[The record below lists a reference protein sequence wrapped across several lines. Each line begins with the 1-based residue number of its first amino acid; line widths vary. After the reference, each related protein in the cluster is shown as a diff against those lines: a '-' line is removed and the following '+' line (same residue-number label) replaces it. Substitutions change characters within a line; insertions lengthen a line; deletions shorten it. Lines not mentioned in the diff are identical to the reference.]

1 MIKVMTK
8 WIWVLGFLPV
18 LVFAIVDGSQW
29 VYLGVTPAGS
39 GNGYAGVTSDE
50 RSSYLFLNPAAP
62 ANVQRLNLSL
72 QVGISPWQSL
82 VNGSFSMPIPTGVL
96 SVGGKLLNGPESF
109 GGVNGFFVGFSKQI
123 DRYLSFGFDGYML
136 VHGAGSNQM
145 DIAFGGDIGAIL
157 RLRKS
162 FAPFDKGIGFKDNT
176 LGLTLKGLGKPAA
189 VLSNTPLPGIG
200 TRAGLSGIWLDYGWI
215 KGLAG
220 VEANIDVWPF
230 NVYGI
235 GYTTFSI
242 VDHLFLRGGLVLG
255 NNGLGWFGNGVQP
268 YTLGVSFAYKVNEV
282 PFEVFYSYN
291 PVMLGGTSS
300 AMHMGGIQVAFGYID
315 EKPPVVDFKVAS
327 TDLVDGVCY
336 FSPNYDGARDVVEF
350 PVAIKDESLVQR
362 WEVKIYNE
370 NNEIVRIFKSEEER
384 DIGLDFVRFWK
395 KLWAK
400 KSAVPVPEKIV
411 WDGTTDKGTLA
422 PEGKYFVVMTAWDE
436 VNNQGT
442 SQTNVL
448 VLDVTAPSGSLAL
461 YDRIF
466 SPDGDGKKDTL
477 RIDQQVSGMDSWKA
491 EIRNQK
497 GEVVLSWDW
506 KTNVSPSLLW
516 DGLDAKGQLLPDGSY
531 DYLLYGEDRAG
542 NKTVLSAKG
551 IILTTQKQSL
561 FVNVDKQA
569 FSVAK
574 NQVVNFQPVVSE
586 QQGIEKWTASVI
598 NKLGEEIMR
607 WEGSG
612 PVPSSFV
619 WDGNDKQKKIVPD
632 GNYTFQLK
640 LVYESGQTPVAQLSV
655 VVDSTPPVVNFEFDP
670 PLFSPDNDGENDTL
684 YIHLLTDDPQNVK
697 RWEMVI
703 LDPDKKPFKVFRG
716 EGNPAPTIRWDGRSD
731 NGELVESAQDYIVKM
746 TVEDSLGNTLIT
758 NVGVI
763 PVDIL
768 VEQTELGLR
777 IRINSIEFE
786 FGKATLKSAKMPI
799 LDRLAQILKKYS
811 AYEIEVHGH
820 TDNIGSEQRNLEL
833 SLQRAMAV
841 KDYLVKKGI
850 PARRMTTKGFGFQYP
865 IADNGTE
872 EGRRKN
878 RRVEFIL
885 IKK

>member
-1 MIKVMTK
+1 MTGIKK
-8 WIWVLGFLPV
+8 WWMLFALIPALAG
-18 LVFAIVDGSQW
+18 AIVDGSQW

-62 ANVQRLNLSL
+62 AYVQRLNLSL

-96 SVGGKLLNGPESF
+96 SVGGKLLNGPASL
-109 GGVNGFFVGFSKQI
+109 GGVNGFFVGFSKAI
-123 DRYLSFGFDGYML
+123 DRYLSFGFDGYMM

-145 DIAFGGDIGAIL
+145 DIAIGGDVGAIL

-162 FAPFDKGIGFKDNT
+162 LAPFDKGLGFKDNVV
-176 LGLTLKGLGKPAA
+176 GITLKGLGKPAQ
-189 VLSNTPLPGIG
+189 VLPDTPVPAIG
-200 TRAGLSGIWLDYGWI
+200 VRGGLSGTWMDYGWL
-215 KGLAG
+215 KAQAG
-220 VEANIDVWPF
+220 TELNLDFWPF
-230 NVYGI
+230 QLYGI

-242 VDHLFLRGGLVLG
+242 VDHLYLRGGLVLG
-255 NNGLGWFGNGVQP
+255 NNGLGWFGNGVNF
-268 YTLGVSFAYKVNEV
+268 YTLGASFAYKINEV

-291 PVMLGGTSS
+291 PVTLNNTPS
-300 AMHMGGIQVAFGYID
+300 AMHMAGVQVAFGYID
-315 EKPPVVDFKVAS
+315 EKPPVVEFKVAS
-327 TDLVDGVCY
+327 SDLVDGVYY
-336 FSPNYDGARDVVEF
+336 FSPNYDGNKDVVDLK
-350 PVAIKDESLVQR
+350 VNIKDESLVQK

-370 NNEIVRIFKSEEER
+370 NNEVVRTFRSEEER

-400 KSAVPVPEKIV
+400 KAAVPVPDKIV

-422 PEGKYFVVMTAWDE
+422 PEGKYYVVMTAWDE
-436 VNNQGT
+436 INNQG
-442 SQTNVL
+442 SSLTNAL
-448 VLDVTAPSGSLAL
+448 VLDVTAPSGSIAL

-466 SPDGDGKKDTL
+466 SPDGDGNKDTIRL
-477 RIDQQVSGMDSWKA
+477 DQQVSSGDRWRA
-491 EIRNQK
+491 EIRNAN
-497 GEVVLSWDW
+497 GDVVLSWDW
-506 KTNVSPSLLW
+506 QTNASPSLTW
-516 DGLDAKGQLLPDGSY
+516 DGTDAKGQLLPDGVY
-531 DYLLYGEDRAG
+531 DYLLYGEDLAG
-542 NKTVLSAKG
+542 NKTILLAKG
-551 IILTTQKQSL
+551 IVLTTQKQSL
-561 FVNVDKQA
+561 FVNADKQA
-569 FSVAK
+569 FSATKGQTVS
-574 NQVVNFQPVVSE
+574 FQPMISDR
-586 QQGIEKWTASVI
+586 QGIEKWTAEMV
-598 NKLGEEIMR
+598 NTLGEVVFR
-607 WEGSG
+607 WEGKSDL
-612 PVPSSFV
+612 PDTFT
-619 WDGNDKQKKIVPD
+619 WDGKDGQKKLVQD
-632 GNYTFQLK
+632 GSYTFRMK
-640 LVYESGQTPVAQLSV
+640 VVYESGHMPEAIATV
-655 VVDSTPPVVNFEFDP
+655 VLDNTPPAVTFEFDP

-684 YIHLLTDDPQNVK
+684 YIHLLTEDPQNVK

-703 LDPDKKPFKVFRG
+703 VDPDKKSFKTLKG

-731 NGELVESAQDYIVKM
+731 NGELVESAQDYIVRL
-746 TVEDSLGNTLIT
+746 TVEDTVGNTMTT

-786 FGKATLKSAKMPI
+786 FGKANLKSAKMPI

-811 AYEIEVHGH
+811 AYEIEIHGH

-833 SLQRAMAV
+833 SLQRAQAV

-865 IADNGTE
+865 VADNATE

>member
-1 MIKVMTK
+1 MKVMK
-8 WIWVLGFLPV
+8 KMWIVLGLFPALAG
-18 LVFAIVDGSQW
+18 AIVDGSQW
-29 VYLGVTPAGS
+29 IYLGVTPAGS

-62 ANVQRLNLSL
+62 AYVQRLNLSL

-96 SVGGKLLNGPESF
+96 SVGGKLLNGPESL
-109 GGVNGFFVGFSKQI
+109 GGVNGFFVGFSKAI
-123 DRYLSFGFDGYML
+123 DRYLSFGFDGYMM

-145 DIAFGGDIGAIL
+145 DIAVGGDIGAIV

-162 FAPFDKGIGFKDNT
+162 FAPFDKGIGFKDNVV
-176 LGLTLKGLGKPAA
+176 GITLKGLGKPAQ
-189 VLSNTPLPGIG
+189 VLADTPVPAIGIRGGISG
-200 TRAGLSGIWLDYGWI
+200 TWMDYGWL
-215 KGLAG
+215 KAQTGTEL
-220 VEANIDVWPF
+220 NLDVWPF
-230 NVYGI
+230 QVYGI

-242 VDHLFLRGGLVLG
+242 VDHLYLRGGLVLG
-255 NNGLGWFGNGVQP
+255 NNGLGWFGNGVNF
-268 YTLGVSFAYKVNEV
+268 YTLGASFAYKINEV

-291 PVMLGGTSS
+291 PVTLNNTSS
-300 AMHMGGIQVAFGYID
+300 AMHMAGVQVAFGYID

-327 TDLVDGVCY
+327 SDLVDGVYY
-336 FSPNYDGARDVVEF
+336 FSPNYDGNKDVVELA
-350 PVAIKDESLVQR
+350 VNIKDESLVQK

-370 NNEIVRIFKSEEER
+370 NNEVVRSFRSEEER

-400 KSAVPVPEKIV
+400 KAAVPVPEKIV
-411 WDGTTDKGTLA
+411 WDGTSDKGTLV
-422 PEGKYFVVMTAWDE
+422 PEGKYFVVMTARDE
-436 VNNQGT
+436 INNQGT
-442 SQTNVL
+442 SSTNAL
-448 VLDVTAPSGSLAL
+448 VLDVTAPSGSIAL

-466 SPDGDGKKDTL
+466 SPDGDGNKDVL
-477 RIDQQVSGMDSWKA
+477 KLDQQVSSSDRWRA
-491 EIRNQK
+491 ELRNAS
-497 GEVVLSWDW
+497 GDVVLSWTW
-506 KTNVSPSLLW
+506 QTNIPSSLTW
-516 DGLDAKGQLLPDGSY
+516 DGTDAKGQLLSDGVY
-531 DYLLYGEDRAG
+531 DYLLYGEDLAG
-542 NKTVLSAKG
+542 NKTILSAKG
-551 IILTTQKQSL
+551 IVLTTQKQSL
-561 FVNVDKQA
+561 FVNLDKQS
-569 FSVAK
+569 FSALKGQTVS
-574 NQVVNFQPVVSE
+574 FQPMVSE
-586 QQGIEKWTASVI
+586 RQGIEKWSAEI
-598 NKLGEEIMR
+598 GNDLGEVVYR
-607 WEGSG
+607 WEGKADL
-612 PVPSSFV
+612 PTNFT
-619 WDGNDKQKKIVPD
+619 WDGKDEQKKVVKD
-632 GNYTFQLK
+632 GPYTFK
-640 LVYESGQTPVAQLSV
+640 MKVVYESGHMPEAESRVIL
-655 VVDSTPPVVNFEFDP
+655 DNTPPAFTFEFDP

-684 YIHLLTDDPQNVK
+684 YIHLLTEDPQNVK
-697 RWEMVI
+697 QWEMVI
-703 LDPDKKPFKVFRG
+703 LDPDKKPFKIFKG

-731 NGELVESAQDYIVKM
+731 NGELVESAQDYTVRL
-746 TVEDSLGNTLIT
+746 TVEDTVGNTLTT
-758 NVGVI
+758 NAGVI

-786 FGKATLKSAKMPI
+786 FGKANLRSAKMPI

-833 SLQRAMAV
+833 SLQRAQAV

-865 IADNGTE
+865 VADNATE

>member
-1 MIKVMTK
+1 MMKRRVAWWFVFLLIPMVMF
-8 WIWVLGFLPV
+8 G
-18 LVFAIVDGSQW
+18 IVDGSQW

-39 GNGYAGVTSDE
+39 GNAYAGVTSDE

-96 SVGGKLLNGPESF
+96 SVGGKLLNGPQSF
-109 GGVNGFFVGFSKQI
+109 GGVNGFFVGFSKRI

-136 VHGAGSNQM
+136 VHGVGSNQI
-145 DIAFGGDIGAIL
+145 DLAFGGDIGAIL

-162 FAPFDKGIGFKDNT
+162 LAPFDQGIGFKDNVV
-176 LGLTLKGLGKPAA
+176 GLTLKGLGKPAE
-189 VLSNTPLPGIG
+189 VLSNTPLPGMGARGGISG
-200 TRAGLSGIWLDYGWI
+200 TWLDYGWI
-215 KGLAG
+215 KGIAG
-220 VEANIDVWPF
+220 AELNLDVLPLQ
-230 NVYGI
+230 VYGI
-235 GYTTFSI
+235 GYTTFSLL
-242 VDHLFLRGGLVLG
+242 DHLFVRGGLVLG
-255 NNGLGWFGNGVQP
+255 NNGLGWLGNGVGL
-268 YTLGVSFAYKVNEV
+268 YTLGVSFAYKVNEI

-291 PVMLGGTSS
+291 PVTLGGTPS

-315 EKPPVVDFKVAS
+315 EKAPQIDFRLPAS
-327 TDLVDGVCY
+327 DLVDGVYY
-336 FSPNYDGARDVVEF
+336 FSPNYDGTRDVAEF
-350 PVAIKDESLVQR
+350 SVNIKDESLVQK

-370 NNEIVRIFKSEEER
+370 NNEVVRTFRSEEER
-384 DIGLDFVRFWK
+384 DVGLDFVRFWK
-395 KLWAK
+395 KLWEK

-411 WDGTTDKGTLA
+411 WDGTTDKGTMA
-422 PEGKYFVVMTAWDE
+422 PEGRYFAVMTARDE

-442 SQTNVL
+442 SATNMV

-477 RIDQQVSGMDSWKA
+477 RLDQQVVGTDSWRA
-491 EIRNQK
+491 ELRDAS
-497 GEVVLSWDW
+497 GRVVLSWDW
-506 KTNVSPSLLW
+506 KTNVPPSLVW
-516 DGLDAKGQLLPDGSY
+516 DGTDLKGQLLPDGLY
-531 DYLLYGEDRAG
+531 DYLLYGEDLAG

-551 IILTTQKQSL
+551 IVLTTQKQSL
-561 FVNVDKQA
+561 LVNVDTQA
-569 FSVAK
+569 FSVSKGQKVTFQPLVSDQQGVENWSAV
-574 NQVVNFQPVVSE
+574 VVN
-586 QQGIEKWTASVI
+586 T
-598 NKLGEEIMR
+598 LGEEVFR
-607 WEGSG
+607 WEGKS
-612 PVPSSFV
+612 PVPSSLV
-619 WDGNDKQKKIVPD
+619 WDGKNTQGKAVPD
-632 GNYTFQLK
+632 GVYTMKMK
-640 LVYESGQTPVAQLSV
+640 LVYESGHTPEAQIPV
-655 VVDSTPPVVNFEFDP
+655 TVDNSPPKVSFEFDP

-684 YIHLLTDDPQNVK
+684 YIHLLSDDPQNVK
-697 RWEMVI
+697 KWEMVI
-703 LDPDKKPFKVFRG
+703 LDPDKKPFKVFKG

-731 NGELVESAQDYIVKM
+731 NGELVESAQDYVVRF
-746 TVEDSLGNTLIT
+746 TAEDSLGNTIT
-758 NVGVI
+758 TNLGVI

-786 FGKATLKSAKMPI
+786 FGKASLKSAKIPI

-811 AYEIEVHGH
+811 AYQIEVHGH

-833 SLQRAMAV
+833 SLQRATTV
-841 KDYLVKKGI
+841 KEYLVRKGI
-850 PARRMTTKGFGFQYP
+850 PASRMTTKGFGFQYP
-865 IADNGTE
+865 VADNSTE